1 MKRWFFFLALFL
13 VSVGCE
19 RGGEECECPEV
30 KAPAAAQKPPATRIP
45 GPGEE
50 PVAGAARVDEIGWDR
65 AQRLLKPLGRELE
78 YVKLAVLPERL
89 ADIRASDFHAFALA
103 DPGSLLYVA
112 EFPTPEIAK
121 VMAGVVPK
129 TLWAWG
135 LMKPLAAALHDNL
148 VLVTGV
154 GVSDELSEDA
164 RELCLRAAQVFG
176 AEVEVLPTGVRPEH
190 FPPPDS
196 VLASPTPRPAAE
208 VLAKRDAAMK
218 AAEVKEA
225 EAFMSRLEKELLQL
239 WIAQER
245 AHWVSATHITHDTEV
260 IAAQADERV
269 MEFMTR
275 NADQVMTFRSLDVS
289 ETGPRLARKLHL
301 LRIANLLPAPVD
313 SALRTE
319 LARIAASMNSTY
331 GKGKYCPPTKDG
343 ETRTCLTIGDMSEV
357 MAKSRDPEVLE
368 ELWSGWRTFAVPM
381 KEAYVRYVDLANT
394 GAREMGFANLGDLWK
409 SGYDMPPAD
418 FQAETE
424 RLWLQLE
431 PFYKDLHCYVRGRL
445 RDTYGPD
452 LVPADGPIPAHLL
465 GNMWAQDW
473 TNIFDL
479 VMPEP
484 DVVPFDLTRALVDQG
499 FTPRKMVETAEAFFV
514 SLGLPPL
521 PETFWE
527 RSMLVKPPDREVVCH
542 ASAWDVD
549 WRDDLRIKMCIRIN
563 EEDFTTI
570 HHELG
575 HNYYQRA
582 YKHQAPLFTNSANDG
597 FHEALGDTI
606 SLSVT
611 PAYLKQVGLMPA
623 ETEVSVLNP
632 LMKKALEKIAFLPFG
647 LLIDRW
653 RWEVFAG
660 NIGPEDYNKAWW
672 EMRRRYQGIAPPGQ
686 RPADAFDPG
695 AKYHIPA
702 NVPYT
707 RYFLA
712 AVLQFEFHRALC
724 MFAGHEG
731 SLHTCS
737 IFGSEAAGARLDAM
751 MRMGLSEPWPVA
763 HRLIT
768 GRPDMDAGAIL
779 AYFEPLSAWLKAEN
793 ERRGYTSGW

>member
-1 MKRWFFFLALFL
+1 MKRLILFVALALA
-13 VSVGCE
+13 SVGCK
-19 RGGEECECPEV
+19 RGHEECVCPEV
-30 KAPAAAQKPPATRIP
+30 KAPAAVQKSPATPTPIPIP
-45 GPGEE
+45 GLVEE
-50 PVAGAARVDEIGWDR
+50 PVAEAPPVDEIGWDR

-78 YVKLAVLPERL
+78 YVKLALQPERL
-89 ADIRASDFHAFALA
+89 AEFRASDFHAFALA
-103 DPGSLLYVA
+103 TPGILLYVA
-112 EFPTPEIAK
+112 EFPTPEVAAAR
-121 VMAGVVPK
+121 AGVVAEFMR
-129 TLWAWG
+129 AWG
-135 LMKPLAAALHDNL
+135 LMRPLAAALNENL

-154 GVSDELSEDA
+154 GAQDEEDEAA
-164 RELCLRAAQVFG
+164 RELCLRAAKVFG
-176 AEVEVLPTGVRPEH
+176 VGVEVLPAETAVLHLPS
-190 FPPPDS
+190 PDS
-196 VLASPTPRPAAE
+196 VIASPTPVFKE
-208 VLAKRDAAMK
+208 VELFLSQM
-218 AAEVKEA
+218 EG
-225 EAFMSRLEKELLQL
+225 ELLQL

-245 AHWVSATHITHDTEV
+245 AHWVGATHITHDTELL
-260 IAAQADERV
+260 AAQADERV

-275 NADQVMTFRSLDVS
+275 KAAEATVFRGFDLS
-289 ETGPRLARKLHL
+289 ELAPRPTRKLHL
-301 LRIANLLPAPVD
+301 LRIANLLPAPAD
-313 SALRTE
+313 SGFRAE

-343 ETRTCLTIGDMSEV
+343 ETPACLTIGDMSEV

-368 ELWSGWRTFAVPM
+368 ELWNGWRTFAFPM
-381 KEAYVRYVDLANT
+381 KEAYVRYVEIANM
-394 GAREMGFANLGDLWK
+394 GAREVGFENLGDLWK

-452 LVPADGPIPAHLL
+452 LIPADGPIPAHLL

-473 TNIFDL
+473 TNIYDL
-479 VMPEP
+479 VRPEP
-484 DVVPFDLTRALVDQG
+484 DVVPFDLTQTLVDKG
-499 FTPRKMVETAEAFFV
+499 FTPRKMVETAESFFV

-527 RSMLVKPPDREVVCH
+527 RSMLVKPTGREVVCH

-549 WRDDLRIKMCIRIN
+549 WADDLRIKMCIRIN
-563 EEDFTTI
+563 EEDFTAI

-575 HNYYQRA
+575 HNYFQRA
-582 YKHQAPLFTNSANDG
+582 YKHQPTLFTNSANDG

-606 SLSVT
+606 FLSVT
-611 PAYLKQVGLMPA
+611 PAYLKQIGLMPA
-623 ETEVSVLNP
+623 ETEVSTLNP

-660 NIGPEDYNKAWW
+660 NIKPEDYNEAWW
-672 EMRRRYQGIAPPGQ
+672 EMRLRYQGIAPPGP

-712 AVLQFEFHRALC
+712 SVLQFEFHRALC
-724 MFAGHEG
+724 KIAGHEG
-731 SLHTCS
+731 PLHTCS
-737 IFGSEAAGARLDAM
+737 IFGSEAAGARLGTM
-751 MRMGLSEPWPVA
+751 MSMGLSEPWPVA
-763 HRLIT
+763 HKVIT
-768 GRPDMDAGAIL
+768 GQNEMDAGAIL
-779 AYFEPLSAWLKAEN
+779 VYFEPLSVWLKSEN
-793 ERRGYTSGW
+793 VRRGYSCGW